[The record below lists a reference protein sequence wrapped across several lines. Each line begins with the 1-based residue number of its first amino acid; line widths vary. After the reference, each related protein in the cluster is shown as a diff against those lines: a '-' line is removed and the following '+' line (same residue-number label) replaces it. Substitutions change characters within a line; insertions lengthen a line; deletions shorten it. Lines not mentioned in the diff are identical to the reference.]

1 MPSLLAKKGHRGYP
15 GECKR
20 SAETVMQ
27 NLFIAWLALPVVML
41 FASLFAFYL
50 ATAALL
56 VWLSFRSKLSDR
68 IQSFKGLVAPF
79 FVSTATIFGL
89 LVGFLSNDIWE
100 RNKQASRVVLAE
112 SDTLLALYSLGAA
125 SGSDDRGLRTAIR
138 VYVRAVVDDEWPRL
152 AVQERSAQV
161 DAALNTLLREVAQ
174 PVATKD
180 AVIQRTMLDMVLRI
194 RAAREDRVVL
204 SNDRTMG
211 TKWMAVLLLALI
223 TQIAIAA
230 VHLER
235 PRPQLA
241 ALVIFTIAAVSI
253 LGLLAVHE
261 APFEPPI
268 FVPPGP
274 IGDVLRQVPM

>member
-1 MPSLLAKKGHRGYP
+1 
-15 GECKR
+15 
-20 SAETVMQ
+20 MQ

-138 VYVRAVVDDEWPRL
+138 GYVRAVVDDEWPRL

-161 DAALNTLLREVAQ
+161 DAALNALLREVAQ

-268 FVPPGP
+268 FVHPGP